1 MCLFVDV
8 TQIIDIYLFFAIGQA
23 KAIQTYKNHQLS
35 LTSLVCFI
43 GTLQAIAVTFVVEH
57 NPSVWRIGW
66 DVSLLAAAYAVR
78 IQELHLP
85 LINFRFKLHS

>member
-1 MCLFVDV
+1 MFYFL
-8 TQIIDIYLFFAIGQA
+8 AIGQA

-78 IQELHLP
+78 IQELYLP
-85 LINFRFKLHS
+85 LINFRFKLHI